1 MGMGFLDVCVFVIV
15 AAILVSILWVL
26 ILLNLWIDWSIGPIG
41 LEREVVGCRRVVP
54 GRVDLLDPFNL
65 NGFTGSC
72 RVTRENSQVYPL
84 DPFI

>member
-26 ILLNLWIDWSIGPIG
+26 INLNLWIDWFR
-41 LEREVVGCRRVVP
+41 ERTQRAQAGC
-54 GRVDLLDPFNL
+54 VDPLDPFSL

-72 RVTRENSQVYPL
+72 RVTCENSRVYLL

>member
-15 AAILVSILWVL
+15 VAILVSILWVL
-26 ILLNLWIDWSIGPIG
+26 ILLNLWIDWSIGLIG
-41 LEREVVGCRRVVP
+41 LEREVAGCRRVVP
-54 GRVDLLDPFNL
+54 GHVDPLDPFSL

-72 RVTRENSQVYPL
+72 RVTRENSRVYPL